1 MIIGNILDED
11 LSIVGLTKLVD
22 RYCSLLLEDKDFYE
36 ELILQFPGLTNKLS
50 LRETVEETDTNYDVP
65 AETSISTKKY
75 ESTEEESET
84 HTGDIPD
91 TTESNE
97 DDMSTKSS
105 GIRTEDG
112 HETNEQEDQNIKH
125 NDSSTTEAKVE
136 KQVTKEDS
144 GNVSSASRTYNTDTS
159 STGNQE
165 RTRKPETTSRTE
177 PMKRTQELSTRT
189 RKPQKSVLYEEDSI
203 SEKYKPKGNNADITD
218 WKKKQQQIELGVAD
232 PNSSEL
238 EACRSLIDSSK
249 NDNEIIDEQYLSRY
263 RLYNYLT
270 NVEGIELGDKRE
282 FVNNKSKG
290 SFDLDTNKGYIHA
303 RSAKGGILF
312 ISKFL
317 WEKLNE
323 EGHRLCMYYGN
334 KGSEFKLIDSV
345 SQLIELVGDDN
356 IIVQVKGSEKYNTIQ
371 SIFSGSL
378 KENGRA
384 YVLIRIKSN
393 ERYNALFVNIYNNND
408 DNDAGF

>member
-1 MIIGNILDED
+1 M
-11 LSIVGLTKLVD
+11 
-22 RYCSLLLEDKDFYE
+22 C
-36 ELILQFPGLTNKLS
+36 
-50 LRETVEETDTNYDVP
+50 
-65 AETSISTKKY
+65 
-75 ESTEEESET
+75 
-84 HTGDIPD
+84 
-91 TTESNE
+91 
-97 DDMSTKSS
+97 
-105 GIRTEDG
+105 IRD
-112 HETNEQEDQNIKH
+112 
-125 NDSSTTEAKVE
+125 
-136 KQVTKEDS
+136 
-144 GNVSSASRTYNTDTS
+144 S